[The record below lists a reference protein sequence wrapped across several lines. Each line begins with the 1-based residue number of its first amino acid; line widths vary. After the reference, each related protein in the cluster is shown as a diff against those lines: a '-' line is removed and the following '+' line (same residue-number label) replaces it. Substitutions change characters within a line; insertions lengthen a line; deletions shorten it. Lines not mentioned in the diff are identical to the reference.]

1 VTVAEASPAAASEQ
15 GPAPDT
21 IWGAGSLGQLGEVCS
36 QVGAGHVM
44 AVAGQ
49 SADAAVGRLPGLL
62 GRRYLGRWS
71 DVPAHVP
78 AHTANLAVGSAQETH
93 ADAIVAIG
101 GGSATGLAKIVA
113 LALRLPLIA
122 VPTTYCGAEMT
133 SRYLVTTGKGAET
146 GTSPR
151 VLPTAVIYDA
161 DLLPADQ
168 RVSATGIIALAHC
181 LEALS
186 YPGVPAEA
194 RDSAHEGLLLL
205 WDSLPAIAAGAADL
219 RCRRD
224 ALTGASMAGRAYQVA
239 GPGLLHLLCDQ
250 AAALYHIS
258 YAVLAAILL
267 PAVLRAHGPRAGRA
281 RTALGDL
288 HPGVS
293 PEQALEQFTAAVGV
307 TTSIDQLGLRAG
319 LTALTELV
327 STLPGTAPGR
337 VTSATVGRLQAIL
350 ATSGE

>member
-1 VTVAEASPAAASEQ
+1 MTVAEASLAAGSQQ
-15 GPAPDT
+15 GGAPDT
-21 IWGAGSLGQLGEVCS
+21 IWGAGSLGRLGEVCARA
-36 QVGAGHVM
+36 GAGRVM
-44 AVAGQ
+44 AVAGR
-49 SADAAVGRLPGLL
+49 SADGAAGQLPGLL
-62 GRRYLGRWS
+62 GRRYLGCWS

-151 VLPTAVIYDA
+151 VLPTAVIYDP

-168 RVSATGIIALAHC
+168 RVLATGIIALAHC

-186 YPGVPAEA
+186 YPGVPDEA

-205 WDSLPAIAAGAADL
+205 WDTLPRIAAGAAGL

-224 ALTGASMAGRAYQVA
+224 ALTGASMAGRAHQIA

-250 AAALYHIS
+250 AAARHDVS

-267 PAVLRAHGPRAGRA
+267 PAILRAHETEADPARAALAGLRPGLPA
-281 RTALGDL
+281 EIALG
-288 HPGVS
+288 
-293 PEQALEQFTAAVGV
+293 EFAAVLGV
-307 TTSIDQLGLRAG
+307 AITIDKLGLRAD
-319 LTALTELV
+319 LTELV